1 MSDLEPHLHTPV
13 LEDPSVTRLLLRS
26 ADSGRCTGLLE
37 RAGAVA
43 TSVSIVLAAGGVTGE
58 PTVDAMGDWRPE
70 HMRLELLVLLGDE
83 DHARPAMRER
93 LARSGRTWRTVSR
106 PPGGRAASL
115 SAAAEAAEHE
125 FLLIG
130 TGGRPPYELVESSLS
145 LMWLEGADVA
155 LVAAGSEDQVDPADA
170 EDPSAALS
178 SWLGLTG
185 PVPPGRLV
193 VMRRWV
199 ARWLFNEITRAISP
213 AEEVADRT
221 RLLGIGIVQVAT
233 FPTDRGRFDT

>member
-1 MSDLEPHLHTPV
+1 MSDLEPTLHTPI

-26 ADSGRCTGLLE
+26 ADSGRCAGLLE
-37 RAGAVA
+37 RAGVMA
-43 TSVSIVLAAGGVTGE
+43 TSVSIVLAAGGVTDE
-58 PTVDAMGDWRPE
+58 PTVEAMGYWHPE
-70 HMRLELLVLLGDE
+70 HMRLELLVLRGDQE
-83 DHARPAMRER
+83 HARPAIRECV
-93 LARSGRTWRTVSR
+93 ARSGGTWQSINR

-115 SAAAEAAEHE
+115 AAAADAAEHE

-130 TGGRPPYELVESSLS
+130 TGGRSPYHLVEPALS

-155 LVAAGSEDQVDPADA
+155 LVAAGPHDRVDPADA

-199 ARWLFNEITRAISP
+199 ARWLFHEITRAISP

-221 RLLGIGIVQVAT
+221 RLLGIGIVQMAT
-233 FPTDRGRFDT
+233 FPTDGTLSET

>member
-1 MSDLEPHLHTPV
+1 MSDLEPHLHAPV

-26 ADSGRCTGLLE
+26 ADSGRCAGLLE

-58 PTVDAMGDWRPE
+58 PTVETMEDWRPE
-70 HMRLELLVLLGDE
+70 HMRLELLVLHGDQ
-83 DHARPAMRER
+83 DNARPAMRER
-93 LARSGRTWRTVSR
+93 LARSGGTWRTVSR

-115 SAAAEAAEHE
+115 AAAAESAEHE

-130 TGGRPPYELVESSLS
+130 TGGQPPYDLVEPALS

-155 LVAAGSEDQVDPADA
+155 LVAAGSEDQVDPSDA

-199 ARWLFNEITRAISP
+199 ARWLFHEITRAISP

-233 FPTDRGRFDT
+233 FPTDGTLSDA

>member
-1 MSDLEPHLHTPV
+1 MSDLEPHLHAPV

-26 ADSGRCTGLLE
+26 ADSGRCAGLLE

-58 PTVDAMGDWRPE
+58 PTVETMEDWRPE
-70 HMRLELLVLLGDE
+70 HMRLELLVLHGDQ
-83 DHARPAMRER
+83 DNARPAMRER
-93 LARSGRTWRTVSR
+93 LARSGGTWRTVSR

-115 SAAAEAAEHE
+115 AAAAEAAEHE

-130 TGGRPPYELVESSLS
+130 TGGRPPYDLVEPALS

-155 LVAAGSEDQVDPADA
+155 LVAAGSEDQVDPSDA

-199 ARWLFNEITRAISP
+199 ARWLFHEITRAISP

-221 RLLGIGIVQVAT
+221 RLLGIGIVQMAT
-233 FPTDRGRFDT
+233 FPTDGTLSDT